1 MDRLAKE
8 LQKLSKKELER
19 VLIVLQKL
27 QLGQVDSLQV
37 KSLKGRDEV
46 YRARVGRFRV
56 VYSVSKEGTLNV
68 LAVRK
73 RDEKTYRDI

>member
-1 MDRLAKE
+1 MNRLAKE
-8 LQKLSKKELER
+8 LQKLSKKELAR
-19 VLIVLQKL
+19 VLDVLQKL

-46 YRARVGRFRV
+46 YRARVGRLRV
-56 VYSVSKEGTLNV
+56 IYSVSKEGTINV